1 MSSNHSNHIRSS
13 TSMKLFQALGYLFLL
28 VIAFFCLVPFL
39 LIVAASFSSEEA
51 IAVNGFSLFPQD
63 FSLEAYRMIFRFP
76 ETVLR
81 AYGVSI
87 FVTVLG
93 TAVGLM
99 VTAMAG
105 YVLSRPSFKY
115 RNQISFFFY
124 FTTLFNGGMVCTYI
138 FIIRYLHLK
147 NNYFSLIFPP
157 MLDVFYLLI
166 MRSFMKEVPISLLE
180 SAKLDGAGEFRIFW
194 QIALPLSKAG
204 LATIGLFIALNYWN
218 DWYNAM
224 LYISK
229 RTMWPLQYM
238 LYDMISSTQM
248 MAQLSSV
255 ANISVMNMPSQTLRM
270 AMAVVA
276 TGPAILVYPFV
287 QKYFVK
293 GVTIGAVKG

>member
-1 MSSNHSNHIRSS
+1 MSKKHPNRIRASN
-13 TSMKLFQALGYLFLL
+13 SMKLFQVLGYLFLL
-28 VIAFFCLVPFL
+28 LIGFFCLVPFL
-39 LIVAASFSSEEA
+39 LIVSASFSSETA
-51 IAVNGFSLFPQD
+51 ITRNGFSLFPQE
-63 FSLEAYRMIFRFP
+63 FSLEAYKMIFRFP
-76 ETVLR
+76 DAVVQ

-87 FVTVLG
+87 FVTVVGTVLG
-93 TAVGLM
+93 LL
-99 VTAMAG
+99 VTAMTA
-105 YVLSRPSFKY
+105 YVLSRPDFKY

-138 FIIRYLHLK
+138 FIIRYLQLK
-147 NNYFSLIFPP
+147 NSYASLIFPT
-157 MLDVFYLLI
+157 LIDVFYLLI
-166 MRSFMKEVPISLLE
+166 MRSFMKAVPISLIE
-180 SAKLDGAGEFRIFW
+180 SAKLDGASEYRIFF
-194 QIALPLSKAG
+194 QIALPLAKAG
-204 LATIGLFIALNYWN
+204 LVTIGLFIALNYWN

-229 RTMWPLQYM
+229 RSMWPLQYM

-255 ANISVMNMPSQTLRM
+255 ANVSVMNMPSQTLRM